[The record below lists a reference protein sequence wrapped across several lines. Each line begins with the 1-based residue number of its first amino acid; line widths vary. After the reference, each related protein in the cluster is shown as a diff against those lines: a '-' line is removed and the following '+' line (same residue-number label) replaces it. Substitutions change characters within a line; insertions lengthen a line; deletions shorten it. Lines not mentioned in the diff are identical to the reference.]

1 MAKCP
6 DERLRQGLLELADK
20 TIEKTKGTAEA
31 YAARG
36 ILRHAF
42 GRQEEALADFRRA
55 VELQPKEADVWY
67 LCALGLLKDL
77 QDSMR

>member
-20 TIEKTKGTAEA
+20 TIEMTQGAARA

-36 ILRHAF
+36 QSFDTHSGIRRRHSPIF
-42 GRQEEALADFRRA
+42 GKPLNWNRPIQFSGIN
-55 VELQPKEADVWY
+55 VP
-67 LCALGLLKDL
+67 
-77 QDSMR
+77 